1 MIRALMAGTVLPMGN
16 PLNLDLVLIAALF
29 LLGIVLTTVLA
40 LLGIKSSIRRS
51 KVWRIC
57 LASIAMSTLLLVP
70 VFLWHRQ
77 IEDAYD
83 DALVRL
89 YTFHPVRPT
98 TFDGML
104 FPARSVVIEN
114 KRAPHEVTGGTVPDG
129 TALLGLKIEGEFSI
143 DRTGE
148 DRQTPYL
155 STATLVHPGK
165 VLGVPCG
172 PGTLE
177 QSNDTIGGR
186 DRVSCTLASD
196 YRVAGLT
203 VPSGST
209 IVVAHDSYESP
220 PLQVNGE
227 TRRAWNAAG
236 VSCASGDFSFQA
248 DFTCVLGS
256 DQVFDGYPL
265 AAGAL
270 ASLVHGPK
278 GTVAVVNG
286 KLSREFDIDGVPMP
300 AGSVVQ
306 QSLEDNGYAST
317 QSLRS
322 HTMEKY
328 QSVRFEL
335 PDSAR
340 LTLAGKAL
348 EGSYIALD
356 VYNQSIKA
364 HVVPSD
370 NPEGEHNGIFDL
382 ATRTW
387 CWDKGCPQ

>member
-1 MIRALMAGTVLPMGN
+1 VQGLTDHWGIC
-16 PLNLDLVLIAALF
+16 LNLDLVLIAALF
-29 LLGIVLTTVLA
+29 LLGIVMTTIIA

-57 LASIAMSTLLLVP
+57 LASIAALTLLLVP
-70 VFLWHRQ
+70 VFLLHRQ

-83 DALVRL
+83 HALVRL
-89 YTFHPVRPT
+89 YTFELARPT
-98 TFDGML
+98 TFDGLL
-104 FPARSVVIEN
+104 FPAHSVVIED
-114 KRAPHEVTGGTVPDG
+114 KLAPHEVTGGTVPGG
-129 TALLGLKIEGEFSI
+129 TTLLGVKVAGAFSVESSGG
-143 DRTGE
+143 DNST
-148 DRQTPYL
+148 TYL
-155 STATLVHPGK
+155 SKATLVQPGK

-177 QSNDTIGGR
+177 QSNDAIGGR

-196 YRVAGLT
+196 YVVAGLT
-203 VPSGST
+203 LPSGST
-209 IVVAHDSYESP
+209 VVIAHDSNETP
-220 PLQVNGE
+220 PLQISGE
-227 TRRAWNAAG
+227 TKRAWNAAG
-236 VSCASGDFSFQA
+236 VACASGDFSYQA
-248 DFTCVLGS
+248 GITCILES
-256 DQVFDGYPL
+256 EQVFDGYPL
-265 AAGAL
+265 AAGAQAQL
-270 ASLVHGPK
+270 AFGSK
-278 GTVAVVNG
+278 GTVAVISG

-322 HTMEKY
+322 HTMEPY

-348 EGSYIALD
+348 EGSYIALE